1 MKKVLLTTTA
11 VVFTAGFVSAGDM
24 SMSGAIKLTYGSF
37 GTGSVAGAAVDDF
50 NSEADV
56 DVAATSSGGNISM
69 TGTLE
74 LDESGTAAGPV
85 TVSSGG
91 LVFTY
96 DRNDLGALAV
106 APLAATA
113 GISTGGDGESDNY
126 GDYSVAF
133 SAGGIGV
140 SYTKDQETS
149 DNAMSVTYAAGALTL
164 SLATID
170 ETNGPTSTYKAA
182 VALNAAAAIP
192 ASAASGLGYK
202 PAVGAAGDKKTTIGA
217 TYVTGPYTIALSGD
231 DGDGAAQ
238 DWDASVAMAN
248 GDTTITVATDE
259 TSMVSVGIG
268 YTNGAMSLS
277 ARQEFN
283 NPTVAGVKVEDET
296 EITLSYTEGAL
307 TFSAASDSGQS
318 GHFGD
323 EAEMLISA
331 AYVDGDV
338 TVAAKGTDQ
347 DEMEVSVTF
356 AF

>member
-24 SMSGAIKLTYGSF
+24 AMSGAIKLTYGSF
-37 GTGSVAGAAVDDF
+37 GTGDQPGATVDDF

-85 TVSSGG
+85 TISSGA

-96 DRNDLGALAV
+96 DKNDLGALAV
-106 APLAATA
+106 APTAATNPTAA
-113 GISTGGDGESDNY
+113 GNDGESNNY

-133 SAGGIGV
+133 TAGGIGV
-140 SYTKDQETS
+140 TYTKDQETS
-149 DNAMSVTYAAGALTL
+149 DNVMAVSYAAGALTL
-164 SLATID
+164 SLTSID
-170 ETNGPTSTYKAA
+170 ETNGPTDTN
-182 VALNAAAAIP
+182 VGAAAATGL
-192 ASAASGLGYK
+192 AYGSGD
-202 PAVGAAGDKKTTIGA
+202 VKTTIGA
-217 TYVTGPYTIALSGD
+217 TYVTGPYTIAISGD
-231 DGDGAAQ
+231 DQDGAAQ

-248 GDTTITVATDE
+248 GDTTVTVATDE

-268 YTNGAMSLS
+268 YTNGAMTLS

-283 NPTVAGVKVEDET
+283 NPGVVEDET

-307 TFSAASDSGQS
+307 TFSAASDSGQE
-318 GHFGD
+318 GHYGD
-323 EAEMLISA
+323 EAQMLLSA
-331 AYVDGDV
+331 AYTDGDV